1 MLKSKWLIFLL
12 LSSVIIMSCN
22 PKQKVDLVISNANI
36 YSVDSNFTVHQ
47 SMAVDNGKIIELGTN
62 EHIKSHYV
70 GKEEHNLNGDF
81 VYPGFIDPHSHFMS
95 YGLGLREAWLAG
107 ALSWS
112 DVVDRLVVH
121 HKEYPA
127 EWVIGRG
134 WNQTEWDVKEFPTK
148 ELLDDAF
155 PNTPVL
161 LTRIDGHAAI
171 ANTKALDMAGFKH
184 DTLVSGGEIVLEKNE
199 MTGVLIDN
207 AINLVRKHIPAY
219 TRAQKEEAL
228 IAAQRNCFEVGLT
241 SVNDAGLDIDDVRLL
256 EKMHQEDKL
265 DMKVN
270 VMLSPT
276 EENLKYADKNG
287 ILKTPSLTVR
297 TIKLFADGALGSRG
311 ALLIEPYSDAP
322 NTKGLQLET
331 EEYLT
336 NICQKTYD
344 AGYQVAIHC
353 IGDAATRLALDV
365 YEKFLEPNN
374 NLRWRVEHAQ
384 TVHPDDLPRFGELS
398 VVPSIQ
404 TTHATSDMI
413 WAAERLGDRIKTAYI
428 YQDLLKQ
435 NGWLPNG
442 SDFPIEHINPLYG
455 FYAGVARKNRDGYP
469 PNGFQMENAL
479 TREQALK
486 AMTIW
491 AAKAAFEEEDKGSLE
506 PNKHADFVVLKE
518 DLMTIPIDKVP
529 NIKVKMTF
537 VNGKT
542 VYL

>member
-1 MLKSKWLIFLL
+1 MLKFKWFIFSL
-12 LSSVIIMSCN
+12 LSTVIIMSCN
-22 PKQKVDLVISNANI
+22 STQKVDLVISNANI
-36 YSVDSNFTVHQ
+36 YSIDSNFNIYQ
-47 SMAVDNGKIIELGTN
+47 SMVVDKGKIVALGTN
-62 EHIKSHYV
+62 EDINNLYIGEENYNLE
-70 GKEEHNLNGDF
+70 GKY

-95 YGLGLREAWLAG
+95 YGLGLREGWLAG
-107 ALSWS
+107 ASSWNE
-112 DVVDRLVVH
+112 VVNRLVEH
-121 HKEYPA
+121 NKNYPS
-127 EWVIGRG
+127 EWIIGRG
-134 WNQTEWDVKEFPTK
+134 WNQTEWDIKEFPTK
-148 ELLDDAF
+148 KLLDETF
-155 PNTPVL
+155 PDNPVL

-171 ANTKALDMAGFKH
+171 ANTKALNIAGFNP
-184 DTLVSGGEIVLEKNE
+184 DTLIAGGEIVIENNE

-219 TRAQKEEAL
+219 TKTQKEEAL

-241 SVNDAGLDIDDVRLL
+241 SVNDAGLDVEDVMLL
-256 EKMHQEDKL
+256 ERLHQEDKL

-276 EENLKYADKNG
+276 EENLRYADKNG
-287 ILKTPSLTVR
+287 IIKTPSLTVR

-336 NICQKTYD
+336 DICQKAYK

-365 YEKFLEPNN
+365 YEKFLKPNN
-374 NLRWRVEHAQ
+374 DLRWRIEHAQ

-413 WAAERLGDRIKTAYI
+413 WAAERLGKRIETAYI

-455 FYAGVARKNRDGYP
+455 FYAGVARKNLNGYP
-469 PNGFQMENAL
+469 PDGFQMENAL
-479 TREQALK
+479 SREQALK

-491 AAKAAFEEEDKGSLE
+491 AAKAAFEENEKGSLE
-506 PNKHADFVVLKE
+506 PNKYADFVVLKE

-537 VNGKT
+537 VNGKA